1 MRLDRSFYER
11 PDVVGIARDLLGKVV
26 HTRIDGAHVS
36 GLITETE
43 AYAGVDDRASHAFAG
58 RRTERN
64 ASMYARGGTAYVYIC
79 YGIHHLFNIVT
90 HSAGVPHA
98 VLLRG
103 VRILEGQAEADGRRG
118 RPGARTD
125 GPGTAAQALGIRR
138 SHDGTDLLG
147 RRIWV
152 ADEGLAI
159 DPRSIA
165 IGPRI
170 GVDYAGPDAQLPYR
184 FRIVR
189 Q

>member
-90 HSAGVPHA
+90 HSVGVPHA

>member
-26 HTRIDGAHVS
+26 HTRIDGAHVA

-43 AYAGVDDRASHAFAG
+43 AYAGAEDRASHAFGG

-90 HSAGVPHA
+90 HTAGVPHA

-103 VRILEGQAEADGRRG
+103 VRILEGQATADVRRG
-118 RPGARTD
+118 KANARTD
-125 GPGTAAQALGIRR
+125 GPGTAAQALGIHR

-147 RRIWV
+147 RSIWI
-152 ADEGLAI
+152 ADEGHGV
-159 DPRSIA
+159 DPADVR
-165 IGPRI
+165 IGPRV
-170 GVDYAGPDAQLPYR
+170 GVDYAGRDALLPYR

-189 Q
+189 L